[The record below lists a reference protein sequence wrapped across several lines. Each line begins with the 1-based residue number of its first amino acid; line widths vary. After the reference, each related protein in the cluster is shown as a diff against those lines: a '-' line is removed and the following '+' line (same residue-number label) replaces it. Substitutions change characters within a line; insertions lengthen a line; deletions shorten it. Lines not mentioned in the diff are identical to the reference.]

1 MDKLLRVRHVNDY
14 ARYYSLQLST
24 SATTTNSDL
33 LPRFE
38 ALLRKYYDDGLQRQ
52 LGQPT
57 VKYCAQQL
65 FLSPNYF
72 GDLFRQMTGDNAS
85 SAIRRSPPSHTSAAT
100 APSTLASR
108 PASTARAFSPDNIVQ
123 PNFPHFCPL
132 AALFFRQEVRG
143 FLVLPIWRCSGA

>member
-1 MDKLLRVRHVNDY
+1 MDFAEFFASILGKKCIFVHEMDKILRVRHVNDY

-52 LGQPT
+52 LGQP
-57 VKYCAQQL
+57 
-65 FLSPNYF
+65 NYF

-108 PASTARAFSPDNIVQ
+108 PATTA
-123 PNFPHFCPL
+123 
-132 AALFFRQEVRG
+132 AASSRG
-143 FLVLPIWRCSGA
+143 KVKTIKLKIES